1 MSIEKVDICGA
12 VLFMLTEFASLFVSL
27 SCENCA
33 VHDFD
38 MEGQRRLIILA
49 RVAEQ
54 EKVLGWARSGGQQC

>member
-1 MSIEKVDICGA
+1 MSIEKVDNCGA

-33 VHDFD
+33 VRDFD